1 MGGLVAR
8 RLMEEQRQTKATK
21 WNQSVLRLVTL
32 ATPHHGT
39 PAANRCDYVLD
50 PLPDYIGALGY
61 KLGHEPGTV
70 DFAALAAGLSLGNGI
85 FHAIPTYN
93 QPNRLDLLWDNYD
106 GFFTSG
112 FSPDEL
118 NPPTATLNSISS
130 AQSYDSK
137 IVAYAGNIANGSII
151 HSGHDGYLSG
161 LADILANGLGIP
173 SDGIVP
179 IASAWF
185 QDRLGNSQIR
195 FIDDYDH
202 YQMMQSKT
210 PPGDLPSPSD
220 PLFTTIGNDLTA
232 TLPIVT
238 PPTITSVSPATLS
251 PSSSPQT
258 ITITGSNFQPSGANA
273 STLVFYDPANNSYIR
288 TPYSVTTTP
297 MKYDINVQSAT
308 GTWKVKVVN
317 GTAESKLFSFTVASV
332 NAQLTGLSISGPANV
347 PKNGNGQYIATAI
360 FSDGTSSTVTPSWS
374 LNSGA
379 PASISASGQL
389 TAGSVSV
396 NTPVTITAAYTLN
409 GINRTATYNANI
421 VTGSTSYQLEELIS
435 NGTFAS
441 GSTGWSL
448 TGNFQADTKYSTY
461 NNEPGHAYLAKSD
474 GTAGNILSGTLSQT
488 VTIPANATTAT
499 LGYYYRITS
508 SDTSG
513 VVHDH
518 LHLALMYGAGNAV
531 GLDDKSNV
539 NANTA
544 YGYASFNV
552 IAYKGLSVTVYFS
565 AMTDGSLQT
574 TFRVDDISLLV
585 TVLVAPTPALFGV
598 GGPKSVPER
607 GTAQYNAVVV
617 YSDGSIVPV
626 TPNWSISG
634 PASISSSGLITAGS
648 VSSDTPATVT
658 ATYSGFNPLLYSI
671 TILNVAPVFSS
682 VGISGPTSMNGNS
695 SGQFTATAIFSDGT
709 SQAVSPTWSVIS
721 GPGSISSS
729 GLLTVGQ
736 VGGNTTTTVSATYTI
751 GSVTHS
757 ANQQV
762 SIIYIPPPPSFTSLA
777 SSDERMGRFR
787 LRKSA

>member
-1 MGGLVAR
+1 MNNYTESIESDKLAVATTIGLYRPGPFWRFWMLALFLISMWFFLITAFAQTGLPLNFSPLSNPLPAPQSYYLDSDPNIPLADKTPLILIHGIDLFSGTPSASASGWDNFCIWYYSTPSIKNRFKIYRFAYQSNQNSVQTLGNYLAQLLNANDGSATDQQLAAKDIVILSYSMGGLVAR

-61 KLGHEPGTV
+61 KLGHELGTV

-185 QDRLGNSQIR
+185 QDRLGDSQIR
-195 FIDDYDH
+195 FFDDYDH

-273 STLVFYDPANNSYIR
+273 STLVFYDPANNSY
-288 TPYSVTTTP
+288 
-297 MKYDINVQSAT
+297 KYKCQS
-308 GTWKVKVVN
+308 
-317 GTAESKLFSFTVASV
+317 
-332 NAQLTGLSISGPANV
+332 
-347 PKNGNGQYIATAI
+347 
-360 FSDGTSSTVTPSWS
+360 
-374 LNSGA
+374 
-379 PASISASGQL
+379 
-389 TAGSVSV
+389 
-396 NTPVTITAAYTLN
+396 
-409 GINRTATYNANI
+409 
-421 VTGSTSYQLEELIS
+421 
-435 NGTFAS
+435 
-441 GSTGWSL
+441 
-448 TGNFQADTKYSTY
+448 
-461 NNEPGHAYLAKSD
+461 
-474 GTAGNILSGTLSQT
+474 
-488 VTIPANATTAT
+488 
-499 LGYYYRITS
+499 
-508 SDTSG
+508 
-513 VVHDH
+513 
-518 LHLALMYGAGNAV
+518 
-531 GLDDKSNV
+531 
-539 NANTA
+539 
-544 YGYASFNV
+544 
-552 IAYKGLSVTVYFS
+552 
-565 AMTDGSLQT
+565 
-574 TFRVDDISLLV
+574 SLLTLPGRV
-585 TVLVAPTPALFGV
+585 GKGCPCRASCALNIPGQC
-598 GGPKSVPER
+598 
-607 GTAQYNAVVV
+607 T
-617 YSDGSIVPV
+617 
-626 TPNWSISG
+626 
-634 PASISSSGLITAGS
+634 
-648 VSSDTPATVT
+648 
-658 ATYSGFNPLLYSI
+658 
-671 TILNVAPVFSS
+671 
-682 VGISGPTSMNGNS
+682 TS
-695 SGQFTATAIFSDGT
+695 
-709 SQAVSPTWSVIS
+709 
-721 GPGSISSS
+721 
-729 GLLTVGQ
+729 
-736 VGGNTTTTVSATYTI
+736 
-751 GSVTHS
+751 
-757 ANQQV
+757 
-762 SIIYIPPPPSFTSLA
+762 
-777 SSDERMGRFR
+777 
-787 LRKSA
+787 